1 MNRAARESVIMVTG
15 ASGAAGRAVCRAL
28 AAAGHQVVAVARSE
42 SALAELA
49 GDRIQAR
56 ACDLTDVDAVDDL
69 GLAVRGEFGLI
80 DGLVHLVGGW
90 RGGATFEANTD
101 DDWDV
106 LAANLI
112 QTLRHVTLELH
123 DDLLASDAGR
133 AVIVSSTAVTHPTAG
148 NANYA
153 TAKAAAET
161 WMLALADSFRSNQS
175 GRAEHPLPQT
185 AAAVILA
192 VRAIGDKDGFT
203 TPTALADRIV
213 ALFTEPADRLNGTRI
228 DLTTAP

>member
-1 MNRAARESVIMVTG
+1 MSRPARESVILVTG
-15 ASGAAGRAVCRAL
+15 ATGDAGRAACRAL
-28 AAAGHQVVAVARSE
+28 AAAGHQVVAVGRSG
-42 SALAELA
+42 AAPAELT
-49 GDRIQAR
+49 GDRVQFR
-56 ACDLTDVDAVDDL
+56 ACDLTDVEAVGDL

-90 RGGATFEANTD
+90 RGGRTFEANTD

-106 LAANLI
+106 LSSSLI
-112 QTLRHVTLELH
+112 QTLRHVTLEVH

-133 AVIVSSTAVTHPTAG
+133 AVIVSSTAVTNPTAG

-161 WMLALADSFRSNQS
+161 WMLALADSFRRNQS
-175 GRAEHPLPQT
+175 GRSQEPLPQT

-192 VRAIGDKDGFT
+192 VKAIGDKPGFT
-203 TPTALADRIV
+203 TADALAGKIV
-213 ALFTEPADRLNGTRI
+213 EVFAGSADELNGSRI
-228 DLTTAP
+228 DLTAGL